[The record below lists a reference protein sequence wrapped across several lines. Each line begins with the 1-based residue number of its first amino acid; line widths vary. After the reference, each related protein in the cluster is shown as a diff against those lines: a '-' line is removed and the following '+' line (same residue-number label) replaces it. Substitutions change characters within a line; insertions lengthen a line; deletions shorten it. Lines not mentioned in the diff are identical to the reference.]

1 MIYLIILS
9 IFVNFIIFLNI
20 TKLADV
26 IRIYDIPDQNRKLHK
41 SPIPNIGGVIIF
53 INILIIYLFHFFDDN
68 QILTQKFFQ
77 SQYQYISFFI
87 INSHFPRW
95 NDR

>member
-9 IFVNFIIFLNI
+9 IFVNLIIFLNI

-41 SPIPNIGGVIIF
+41 KKSKLN
-53 INILIIYLFHFFDDN
+53 L
-68 QILTQKFFQ
+68 K
-77 SQYQYISFFI
+77 SKKES
-87 INSHFPRW
+87 
-95 NDR
+95 